1 MTASGQRTRG
11 QPLVV
16 LLALLLGWTGAR
28 VSSLSA
34 QGPNLPEAML
44 TVGSAAAAQA
54 GAAPAVRTQA
64 GGFSHLGPQSYPA
77 DLVAQ
82 QAMNYQPAIQFVAVW
97 YGPDR
102 RLGYAVEPSRRRAA
116 YAAGGEAADLPASSE
131 PHFFPEFAHDRPMPP
146 ARRDDDMLAAGL
158 PALFTGAPTRS
169 RYAESAALLGG
180 RLGRLIGNHARWS
193 MDAWALIRKDP
204 DKAPPAG
211 TLPSTYGASQAGA
224 VLRYRLAMQNAR
236 QPTAYLRT
244 TSTLGALTET
254 SAALGLSARPLPQI
268 PIVAAVEG
276 RLTQQ
281 GGSHRLQPVAMAVTT
296 LPPLALPGA
305 LRAEV
310 YGQAGYVAGRYA
322 TPFADGQV
330 RVDRPLL
337 DLGRAQAR
345 VGAGAWGGIQK
356 GASRL
361 DAGPGATVSV
371 PLTPKVF
378 GRLAVDWRFRV
389 AGDAEPDSG
398 PALTLAAG
406 F

>member
-1 MTASGQRTRG
+1 MTARRERTRG

-28 VSSLSA
+28 VSSLNA
-34 QGPNLPEAML
+34 QGPSLPEAML
-44 TVGSAAAAQA
+44 TVGSASAAQA
-54 GAAPAVRTQA
+54 ESLGGAQPGSFT
-64 GGFSHLGPQSYPA
+64 GLGPQSYPVA
-77 DLVAQ
+77 LPVAQ
-82 QAMNYQPAIQFVAVW
+82 AGAYQPMIQYVPVW
-97 YGPDR
+97 YGP
-102 RLGYAVEPSRRRAA
+102 GRALDYRSGPGGAPVA
-116 YAAGGEAADLPASSE
+116 YAASVKPGDQPSSSE
-131 PHFFPEFAHDRPMPP
+131 QHFFPEFAHDRPIAA
-146 ARRDDDMLAAGL
+146 ARRDDGQLAPGL
-158 PALFTGAPTRS
+158 PRQFTGAPTRS
-169 RYAESAALLGG
+169 RYGEPAALLGG

-204 DKAPPAG
+204 DKAPPTG

-224 VLRYRLAMQNAR
+224 VLRYRLAMEDAR

-244 TSTLGALTET
+244 TSTLGPLTET

-281 GGSHRLQPVAMAVTT
+281 GGSHRVQPVALAVTE
-296 LPPLALPGA
+296 LPPIALPGA
-305 LRAEV
+305 LRAEI

-322 TPFADGQV
+322 TPFADGQL
-330 RVDRPLL
+330 RVDRALL

-361 DAGPGATVSV
+361 DAGPGATVSM

-378 GRLAVDWRFRV
+378 GRLAIDWRFRV
-389 AGDAEPDSG
+389 AGNAEPGSG
-398 PALTLAAG
+398 PALTLGAG